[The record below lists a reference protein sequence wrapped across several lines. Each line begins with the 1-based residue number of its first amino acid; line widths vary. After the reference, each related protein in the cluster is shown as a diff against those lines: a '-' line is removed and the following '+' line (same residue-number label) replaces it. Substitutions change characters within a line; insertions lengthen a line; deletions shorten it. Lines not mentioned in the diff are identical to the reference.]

1 MIHNIDISNKGDNF
15 VVYRCII
22 DNSNEMRY
30 ISFVLSRQMNNLFKL
45 YDTKFLLDKMCSY
58 VSSISRSECNK
69 GITHDFGVFTLK
81 VFNSH
86 SCRIMKTIQSDP
98 LANLIIEQDLLKH
111 KRNNNYQIIASNALL
126 IKHYLSISSIG
137 VYECT
142 GSYVSIDEGVK
153 RLITIFNQFILSFP
167 WNSIC
172 YLLSDYY
179 IFGKAYKSALYS
191 INHGEPS
198 NIPSKIIIPTDD
210 LIISILKKKLK
221 RAESRQYHLSK
232 NIKKWVYT

>member
-22 DNSNEMRY
+22 DNSDEMRY
-30 ISFVLSRQMNNLFKL
+30 ISFVLSRQTNNLFKL
-45 YDTKFLLDKMCSY
+45 YDIKFLLDRMCRY
-58 VSSISRSECNK
+58 VSGIPRSECSK
-69 GITHDFGVFTLK
+69 GMTYDFGVFTLK

-98 LANLIIEQDLLKH
+98 LANLIIEQELLKH
-111 KRNNNYQIIASNALL
+111 KRNNSHQIIASNALL
-126 IKHYLSISSIG
+126 AKYCLSISSIG

-142 GSYVSIDEGVK
+142 GFYINIDEGIK
-153 RLITIFNQFILSFP
+153 RLIVIFNKLILSFP

-179 IFGKAYKSALYS
+179 IFGKAYRSALYS
-191 INHGEPS
+191 INHGKPS
-198 NIPSKIIIPTDD
+198 NIPSKVIIPTDD
-210 LIISILKKKLK
+210 LIVSILKKRLK
-221 RAESRQYHLSK
+221 RAESRQYRLSK

>member
-15 VVYRCII
+15 VVYRCLI
-22 DNSNEMRY
+22 DNMNETKY
-30 ISFVLSRQMNNLFKL
+30 ISFVLSRQTNNLFKL
-45 YDTKFLLDKMCSY
+45 YDIKFLLDRMCQY
-58 VSSISRSECNK
+58 VSSIPKSECNK
-69 GITHDFGVFTLK
+69 GMTNNFGVFTIK

-98 LANLIIEQDLLKH
+98 LANLIIEQELLKH
-111 KRNNNYQIIASNALL
+111 KRNNNYQTIASNALL
-126 IKHYLSISSIG
+126 VKYCLSAASIG

-142 GSYVSIDEGVK
+142 GLYTNIDEGIK
-153 RLITIFNQFILSFP
+153 RLTTMFNQLILSFP

-179 IFGKAYKSALYS
+179 IFGKAYKSALYF

-198 NIPSKIIIPTDD
+198 NIPSQVIIPTDD
-210 LIISILKKKLK
+210 LIVSILKKKLK
-221 RAESRQYHLSK
+221 RAESKQYHLSK